1 MGLDVEEFVHPE
13 RISSYLFCAI
23 CTQVLENP
31 VQTPT
36 EHLFCEDELLEWMS
50 RSSLCP
56 ATNTTLAPDSIRRP
70 SRIILNMLAEL
81 QRFCPNRGEGCT
93 WVGDNEHCSSH
104 IQSCS
109 FRPRSQ
115 LAADLDA
122 AQAKISRLRE
132 KLSKAEKK
140 IEILTAAN
148 ADLAHVNAINERK
161 LRVYSAFLEAKD
173 DQPLVSERPGERAR
187 VRVRG
192 VGEARPG
199 YADVERDADQLEMS
213 AGIRASEGVGGL
225 TLEEREGQEAA
236 SIIQK
241 ITRLRTL
248 QGSLDD
254 AATEQTSK
262 ISAAG
267 DSSSSSSDR
276 GRK

>member
-1 MGLDVEEFVHPE
+1 L
-13 RISSYLFCAI
+13 
-23 CTQVLENP
+23 
-31 VQTPT
+31 
-36 EHLFCEDELLEWMS
+36 
-50 RSSLCP
+50 
-56 ATNTTLAPDSIRRP
+56 
-70 SRIILNMLAEL
+70 
-81 QRFCPNRGEGCT
+81 
-93 WVGDNEHCSSH
+93 
-104 IQSCS
+104 
-109 FRPRSQ
+109 Q

-173 DQPLVSERPGERAR
+173 DQPLVSERPGVR

-192 VGEARPG
+192 EGEARPG
-199 YADVERDADQLEMS
+199 YADVGRDADQLEMS
-213 AGIRASEGVGGL
+213 ASISASEGVGGL

-236 SIIQK
+236 SIIKK

-267 DSSSSSSDR
+267 YSSSSDR

>member
-1 MGLDVEEFVHPE
+1 MGLDAEEFVHPE

-56 ATNTTLAPDSIRRP
+56 ATNTPLAPDSIRRP

-81 QRFCPNRGEGCT
+81 QRYCPNRGEGCT

-104 IQSCS
+104 TQSCS
-109 FRPRSQ
+109 FRPRLQ

-173 DQPLVSERPGERAR
+173 DQPLVSERPGVR

-192 VGEARPG
+192 EGEARPG
-199 YADVERDADQLEMS
+199 YADVGRDADQLEMS
-213 AGIRASEGVGGL
+213 ASISASEGVGGL

-236 SIIQK
+236 SIIKK

-267 DSSSSSSDR
+267 YSSSSDR